1 MTVLQHV
8 LEHTEEEEM
17 EKIRENMSQVFTTIG
32 VVAALILT
40 MEKTNE
46 VIQDDDASHWIDCSE
61 VPCNTIHVT

>member
-1 MTVLQHV
+1 MWSFCV
-8 LEHTEEEEM
+8 EEM

-46 VIQDDDASHWIDCSE
+46 VDLSQHHYLL
-61 VPCNTIHVT
+61 VRLMR